1 MLRVHKPTVRNPGE
15 FLWAS
20 ADSGNAWERVKKTS
34 RDKVQ
39 DYARGNDNSN
49 IDLFYDANRWSLA
62 ARYDM
67 LGWAPIASRE
77 QQQLYRWVWNLS

>member
-1 MLRVHKPTVRNPGE
+1 M
-15 FLWAS
+15 
-20 ADSGNAWERVKKTS
+20 KKTS

-49 IDLFYDANRWSLA
+49 IDLFYDANHWSLA

-67 LGWAPIASRE
+67 LG
-77 QQQLYRWVWNLS
+77 